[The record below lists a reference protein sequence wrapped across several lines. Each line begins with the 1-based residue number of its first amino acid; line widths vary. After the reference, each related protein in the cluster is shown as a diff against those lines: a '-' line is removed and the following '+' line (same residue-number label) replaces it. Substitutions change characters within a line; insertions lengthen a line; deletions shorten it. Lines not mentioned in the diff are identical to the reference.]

1 MSKFYYFVLLLVA
14 SSLVNAQQDDGV
26 TEEIVVSSVGQ
37 KTANEITFLWHYNS
51 ESKPPIKDSYSSSEN
66 VVTST

>member
-37 KTANEITFLWHYNS
+37 KTANEI
-51 ESKPPIKDSYSSSEN
+51 ISSIDIIDH
-66 VVTST
+66 TSLDLSLIHI